1 MFSNYK
7 WIPGI
12 LAILFAI
19 FFFWYFS
26 SIIVYALIA
35 GVLSFIGHPLVHLL
49 DRIRLGKRRM
59 PHALS
64 ATFTL
69 LTMIV
74 VFAFIIMIFVPVI
87 SKQANVISKI
97 DFVKLENYISEP
109 LQSFESFLADNEI
122 LPEGQTL
129 DALVTNKIK
138 KLVDMTTLQNFFG
151 NIAGFAGSLVIGL
164 FSVLF
169 LTFFFLKD
177 EKLFFNAILLFVPDQ
192 YDERASRILIRI
204 RESLS
209 RYFIGLSIEL
219 LSMMTLIFIGLF
231 FFGVENALLIAF
243 LGGLMNIIPYVG
255 PIIGILIGIFITTV
269 TGLSAETYEM
279 IPQMTLIV
287 LIVFGLANMIDNFLL
302 QPFIYSNVVQAHPV
316 EIFLV
321 ILIAGSLA
329 GILGMIFAIPS
340 YMLLRIILSELFDGY
355 DITDKLVNNK
365 FT

>member
-1 MFSNYK
+1 
-7 WIPGI
+7 
-12 LAILFAI
+12 
-19 FFFWYFS
+19 
-26 SIIVYALIA
+26 
-35 GVLSFIGHPLVHLL
+35 
-49 DRIRLGKRRM
+49 
-59 PHALS
+59 
-64 ATFTL
+64 
-69 LTMIV
+69 
-74 VFAFIIMIFVPVI
+74 
-87 SKQANVISKI
+87 
-97 DFVKLENYISEP
+97 
-109 LQSFESFLADNEI
+109 

-177 EKLFFNAILLFVPDQ
+177 EKLLFNAILLFVPDM